1 MPSFAIFRDLRNIV
15 QNHHGI
21 PSILTRMDVTQRYLA
36 LFRQAPVMATILDDD
51 GQILDVSDV
60 WAARMGYS
68 REELLGRRP
77 RELASAPSARRIREQ
92 YIPRFRE
99 TGRLTGLAVEFVT
112 RDGSTFEVFATTTAE
127 YDDGGE
133 FLHTLC
139 VFAEVSDRALL
150 ERRYQD
156 HYQSTPAML
165 HTIDPDGHITEVSNH
180 WLDKLGYDR
189 DEVLGRSIL
198 DFMTDESRRPLEGRM
213 REIISEGERQNVS
226 RQMVTKSGEVIDVL
240 MSSKTER
247 DVRDEIIRTFV
258 ASKDVTDRNRAEANL
273 KVAYQEIAR
282 LKEELERERDYL
294 REEVRVSMNFGR
306 LVGGSPA
313 LGAMLA
319 RIEAV
324 ADTPANVL
332 IIGETG
338 TGKELVA
345 HAIHARSGRADAP
358 LVKVNCASIPHELFE
373 SEFFGHVRG
382 AFTGAHRDRV
392 GRFQLADGGTIFLDE
407 VGEIP
412 IELQGK
418 LLRVIQERQFE
429 RVGDDTT
436 RSVDVR
442 VIAATN
448 KDLEKAVEAG
458 EFREDLYYR
467 LSVFPVQVPPLRR
480 RADDVIQLA
489 VHFLE
494 QVCREFGRSAPM
506 LTQGQVEALRRYDW
520 PGNVRELKNVIER
533 AVILSR
539 GGALRLDLSLP
550 ETGVVSPGSAL
561 APASNAL
568 ASTGAGQASATFLT
582 EAEMKEQQ
590 RANLI
595 AALNAANWK
604 ISGKGGA
611 ADRLG
616 MRPTTLTDRIRALRI
631 KRPAP
636 G

>member
-590 RANLI
+590 RSNLI

>member
-1 MPSFAIFRDLRNIV
+1 
-15 QNHHGI
+15 
-21 PSILTRMDVTQRYLA
+21 
-36 LFRQAPVMATILDDD
+36 MAAILDVD
-51 GQILDVSDV
+51 GRILDVSDI

-68 REELLGRRP
+68 RAELLRRRP
-77 RELASAPSARRIREQ
+77 IELASAPSARQIREQ
-92 YIPRFRE
+92 YIPRYRE
-99 TGRLTGLAVEFVT
+99 TGRLDRLAIEFVT
-112 RDGSTFEVFATTTAE
+112 RQGANFEVFVTTTAE
-127 YDDGGE
+127 YGANGE
-133 FLHTLC
+133 FLYSLC
-139 VFAEVSDRALL
+139 VFAEVSDQALL

-165 HTIDPDGHITEVSNH
+165 HTIDPEGHITEVSNH
-180 WLDKLGYDR
+180 WLRKLGYDR

-213 REIISEGERQNVS
+213 RQIISEGERENVP
-226 RQMVTKSGEVIDVL
+226 RQMLTKGGEVIDVL
-240 MSSKTER
+240 MSSRTER
-247 DVRDEIIRTFV
+247 DAHQAIIRTFV
-258 ASKDVTDRNRAEANL
+258 ASKDVTDRNRAEASL
-273 KVAYQEIAR
+273 KLAYEEIAR

-306 LVGGSPA
+306 FVGGSPA

-319 RIEAV
+319 RIDAV

-358 LVKVNCASIPHELFE
+358 LVKVNCASIPDELFE

-412 IELQGK
+412 VELQGK

-436 RSVDVR
+436 RTVDVR

-458 EFREDLYYR
+458 QFREDLYYR

-489 VHFLE
+489 VHFLD
-494 QVCREFGRSAPM
+494 QVCREFGRPTPV

-550 ETGVVSPGSAL
+550 EAGAAAPLAAQPAVSAL
-561 APASNAL
+561 PVIDETAAGAAQPPPAV
-568 ASTGAGQASATFLT
+568 TFLT
-582 EAEMKEQQ
+582 EAQMREQQ

-595 AALNAANWK
+595 AALRAANWK
-604 ISGKGGA
+604 ISGKNGA

-616 MRPTTLTDRIRALRI
+616 MRPTTLTDRMRTLQI
-631 KRPAP
+631 KRPAR
-636 G
+636 GS

>member
-1 MPSFAIFRDLRNIV
+1 
-15 QNHHGI
+15 
-21 PSILTRMDVTQRYLA
+21 MDVTQRYLA

-550 ETGVVSPGSAL
+550 ETGVVSPASVP
-561 APASNAL
+561 APANNAL

>member
-550 ETGVVSPGSAL
+550 ETGVVSPASVP
-561 APASNAL
+561 APANNAL
-568 ASTGAGQASATFLT
+568 AGTGAGQASATFLT

-590 RANLI
+590 RSNLI
-595 AALNAANWK
+595 AALNAANWR